1 MKRWFARLGAVLAFA
16 LGCLAA
22 LEGLLRLAAPVPL
35 NSPRFRTS
43 ERYCTELIAGS
54 EGVITTADF
63 RHGFRVDERGRRASA
78 APAPRG
84 GAATV
89 AVVGDSMV
97 FGEGVADGETFVAR
111 LPGALAASGAGEWEA
126 WNLGIGG
133 HGTGQ
138 HVARLEDLVA
148 SGARPGVAL
157 VTFFAN
163 DPRDDRECRP
173 FRFADDGMTLSRVT
187 PADMAHPP
195 PKRLPWL
202 VQQPW
207 YRWFTAH
214 SQIVGRLR
222 LRAARNP
229 DKRAAAPGLNALDEP
244 LTPDEV
250 RLTNALYQRLAGDAR
265 SWGIPVGIVLVPHK
279 GCFAGDAMRACADKL
294 DTVARIA
301 AEARLPVLDLRASF
315 DARGLDAD
323 YYAHDLHWTAAGH
336 ARATAPIAAFVARLA
351 AAHREVE
358 RPLL

>member
-1 MKRWFARLGAVLAFA
+1 MKRWLAPLGAA
-16 LGCLAA
+16 LGFAVGSVAA
-22 LEGLLRLAAPVPL
+22 LEALLRLAAPVPL

-54 EGVITTADF
+54 DGVITTADF
-63 RHGFRVDERGRRASA
+63 RHRFHVGERGWRESGSPPHA
-78 APAPRG
+78 
-84 GAATV
+84 GARTV

-97 FGEGVADGETFVAR
+97 FGEGVADRETFVAR
-111 LPGALAASGAGEWEA
+111 LPGALAAAGAGEWDA

-148 SGARPGVAL
+148 SGPRPDVAL

-173 FRFADDGMTLSRVT
+173 FRFGADGMTLTRVT

-202 VQQPW
+202 VRQPW
-207 YRWFTAH
+207 YRWLTAH

-222 LRAARNP
+222 LRAARTP
-229 DKRAAAPGLNALDEP
+229 GEPKATPGLNALDEP
-244 LTPDEV
+244 FTPDEV
-250 RLTNALYQRLAGDAR
+250 RLTHALYQRLAADAR

-279 GCFAGDAMRACADKL
+279 GCFAGEAMRACADKL
-294 DTVARIA
+294 DTVARLA

-336 ARATAPIAAFVARLA
+336 SRATAPIAAFVARLA
-351 AAHREVE
+351 AAPREDE